1 MTEKAAEDDTS
12 SERSES
18 AFRRVS
24 KMSLRKDR
32 TCFCES
38 SKWNLVH
45 QSKVSPNFQNQ
56 QHKSST
62 LPIMRQ

>member
-38 SKWNLVH
+38 SK
-45 QSKVSPNFQNQ
+45 
-56 QHKSST
+56 
-62 LPIMRQ
+62 